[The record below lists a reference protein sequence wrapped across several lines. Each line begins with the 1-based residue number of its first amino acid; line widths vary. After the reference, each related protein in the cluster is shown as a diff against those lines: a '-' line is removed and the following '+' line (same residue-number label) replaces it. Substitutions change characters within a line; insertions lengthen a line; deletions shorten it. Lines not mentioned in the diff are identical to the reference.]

1 MPGPTTGAEAELFR
15 DPQRVAA
22 LLVRAFSSQA
32 LGIASGGRAD
42 EGDGVMTRGKED
54 EEDDGG
60 GASEQDE
67 EEDEDTMDDPDEEAR
82 SNLASSATGGGDE
95 EEEDNTEQVE
105 EELEQEEE
113 QEMDADKRPLDEEEL
128 EAAASAL
135 LAATRIVDEL
145 RLKVVLKAGHHME
158 RQLSVKDGSRE
169 RMGSGSIHRPGVPR
183 VGARVADSDQC
194 TRCSRSFNPFHRSK
208 NCTTCGFAFCPK
220 CVSNQQVLPTCFGHK
235 SDAMRVCDLC
245 SAWFQKALD
254 RYFDAMDLLKP
265 ASTPKPALPPTPP
278 PSHPQQQHSPVQPPQ
293 ERPRRSGSGENES
306 PAPRSIGVNSFTGPP
321 SSVSS
326 VAEGTTRSDRGYT
339 NDESVS
345 ERLFQRRSRRSQ
357 SISLVS
363 KSPVTRPWFSGHLR
377 AMHVGDRLPRKHKAS
392 ADGSEL
398 DADIS
403 GSSRDIR
410 SSVGRTQSFGGPSY
424 SSPIVVATS
433 EDGRRHAK
441 SPSPGAISSDG
452 VLSKSPE
459 PVPMPIPDLI
469 SLPQTLEKH
478 AAAAAAADEVSTRSL
493 PRSTSRRSRFGR
505 SASFDLTTLHP
516 PSQSPTASM
525 LGSPSKEI
533 NGRASELSADSSP
546 LDMITASS
554 DPKSFLLKKCFDD
567 SDIVDDRI
575 ADISTNEGLR
585 DDADLPAA
593 VLRFAVYEMGAKENA
608 GVRRALGF
616 AKANPVLDRYTL
628 ELDCRQGIVRVKSVF
643 MHRFWWFHCDTVQSF
658 SVGSSVGTARLII
671 FNGGHGNQTLELKFA
686 NNEEREQFR
695 QAMESC
701 RSTNI
706 HSMKQYKRRIDV
718 SSNGEDATSCG
729 SPPVLDNFPQE
740 TGENGDPTGEGG
752 SGSPEFVGS
761 DPPCTVSSPRQIPVD
776 FPYFPGEELVKD
788 TELPA
793 TLLIGPAG
801 ESLSF
806 ETSMVWGRLRG
817 IIAVTNYRVL
827 FTPFDRIPL
836 LSRPT
841 EQYSAA
847 YIPLFSITQVQ
858 LLNPGGRRTKSGR
871 TYYAGMT
878 GSASI
883 ISITCKDVRVLRFQ
897 LDGPQMLSDERTQKL
912 YATISKMSD
921 SSQRYTKVEGPLD
934 AEGSGG
940 ASSDFVALTG
950 SSTFSSGSAEMM
962 DGSDDQQSAPD
973 VRNNRLSYA
982 KSPFGPISAASPVLR
997 PTFDSSVLRERSGCF
1012 AFSYSSGWV
1021 PPDQDG
1027 WNLFVD
1033 EREFKRQIGGDT
1045 AVSPFLKVGL
1055 CSCRGYESLCAC

>member
-32 LGIASGGRAD
+32 LSSASGERAD
-42 EGDGVMTRGKED
+42 EGDDVVTQGKEGGE
-54 EEDDGG
+54 EEDDG
-60 GASEQDE
+60 ASEQE
-67 EEDEDTMDDPDEEAR
+67 ENEDTMDDPDEEAG
-82 SNLASSATGGGDE
+82 SNIASSTTGGEEE

-113 QEMDADKRPLDEEEL
+113 QEMDEDKRPLDEEEL

-145 RLKVVLKAGHHME
+145 RLNVVLKAGHHME
-158 RQLSVKDGSRE
+158 RQLSVKDGGRE

-183 VGARVADSDQC
+183 VGARAVDSDQC
-194 TRCSRSFNPFHRSK
+194 TRCNRSFNPFHRSK
-208 NCTTCGFAFCPK
+208 NCTTCGFTFCPK

-265 ASTPKPALPPTPP
+265 ASTPKPALPPTPTPTPP
-278 PSHPQQQHSPVQPPQ
+278 PSQQQQQSPVQPSQ
-293 ERPRRSGSGENES
+293 EPSRRSGSGENDS
-306 PAPRSIGVNSFTGPP
+306 PAPRSIGINSFTGPP
-321 SSVSS
+321 SSASS
-326 VAEGTTRSDRGYT
+326 VPEGTTRSDRGYT
-339 NDESVS
+339 NDESIS
-345 ERLFQRRSRRSQ
+345 DRLFQRRSRRSQ

-398 DADIS
+398 DADTS
-403 GSSRDIR
+403 GSSRDFR
-410 SSVGRTQSFGGPSY
+410 SSVARTQSFGGPSY
-424 SSPIVVATS
+424 SSPIVLPTS
-433 EDGRRHAK
+433 EDGRRHGK

-459 PVPMPIPDLI
+459 PVSMPIPDLL
-469 SLPQTLEKH
+469 SLPETLEKH
-478 AAAAAAADEVSTRSL
+478 AAADEVKTKSL

-533 NGRASELSADSSP
+533 SGRASELSADSSP

-567 SDIVDDRI
+567 SDIVDDRR
-575 ADISTNEGLR
+575 ADISANEGLR

-706 HSMKQYKRRIDV
+706 HSMKRYTRRIDV

-729 SPPVLDNFPQE
+729 SPPLHGNFPQE
-740 TGENGDPTGEGG
+740 LEVNGDPTSEGG
-752 SGSPEFVGS
+752 PGSPEFVGL
-761 DPPCTVSSPRQIPVD
+761 DPPCTVSSPRHISVD

-836 LSRPT
+836 LSRPA

-912 YATISKMSD
+912 YTTISKMSD
-921 SSQRYTKVEGPLD
+921 SSQRYAKVESPLD

-940 ASSDFVALTG
+940 ASSDFMALTG
-950 SSTFSSGSAEMM
+950 SSTFSSGSADMM
-962 DGSDDQQSAPD
+962 DSSDDQQSGPD

-982 KSPFGPISAASPVLR
+982 KSPFGPISATSPVLR
-997 PTFDSSVLRERSGCF
+997 PTFDASVLRERPGCF

-1021 PPDQDG
+1021 PPDQNG
-1027 WNLFVD
+1027 WNLFID

-1055 CSCRGYESLCAC
+1055 CPCRGYELLGVC